1 MPPTL
6 TATRSMI
13 AVPRTPARRH
23 HRQFRHRAPSAAA
36 EPDVRSGPL
45 RHTLGFPTRPFNW
58 SLYVF
63 YGGDVR
69 EEILPWLCDQMSD
82 MGALQHV
89 DENGD
94 MPVAASC

>member
-1 MPPTL
+1 
-6 TATRSMI
+6 
-13 AVPRTPARRH
+13 
-23 HRQFRHRAPSAAA
+23 
-36 EPDVRSGPL
+36 
-45 RHTLGFPTRPFNW
+45 
-58 SLYVF
+58 VF